1 MFRKKFLQID
11 VIKHVHELLQKNYVE
26 RNIIHARFSIYYY

>member
-11 VIKHVHELLQKNYVE
+11 VIKHVHESLQKDHVE
-26 RNIIHARFSIYYY
+26 RNITYARLNTHYY

>member
-11 VIKHVHELLQKNYVE
+11 VIKHVYESLQKNYVE
-26 RNIIHARFSIYYY
+26 RNIIYVRFNIYYY